1 MSEKEEKL
9 VGMEWSQDI
18 LFNCMVLVYEKHLP
32 CNHGAF
38 LLLSFAFRSPS
49 NWTFLMMMSFSGIYF
64 GRLGKGW

>member
-1 MSEKEEKL
+1 MYY
-9 VGMEWSQDI
+9 
-18 LFNCMVLVYEKHLP
+18 FNCMVFVYEKHIP

-38 LLLSFAFRSPS
+38 VLLSFAFRSPS